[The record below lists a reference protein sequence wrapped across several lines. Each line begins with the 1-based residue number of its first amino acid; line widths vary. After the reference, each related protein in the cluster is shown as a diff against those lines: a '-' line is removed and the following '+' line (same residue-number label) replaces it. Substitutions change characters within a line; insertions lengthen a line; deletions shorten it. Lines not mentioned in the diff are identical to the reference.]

1 MPHPKDQESGKGDVA
16 SPPQDKTACSNA
28 LAWQML
34 RTFLWFNP
42 LIWIRNL
49 VLHLIF
55 LSEATCYRNPQ
66 GENAKKRITGL
77 LTLLE
82 SKEKASPEIPSFR
95 GLHES
100 GHPPLSIIVFTSSTE
115 FSLFFTQPETEVF
128 QFLGWFYLPICL
140 LLKIQNH
147 HKTLS
152 SLSTKVILIFFPS

>member
-16 SPPQDKTACSNA
+16 SPPQDKTACSSA

-100 GHPPLSIIVFTSSTE
+100 GHPPLSIIVLHRALNSV
-115 FSLFFTQPETEVF
+115 FSLLNLKLKCFSFWVDFTFQYVYFWRSRTTIRHFLLSLLRLFWFF
-128 QFLGWFYLPICL
+128 
-140 LLKIQNH
+140 
-147 HKTLS
+147 S
-152 SLSTKVILIFFPS
+152 PS